1 MKIRLSS
8 QSIRFRL
15 SPEDLS
21 RLARH
26 ETLVEEIVVAKGL
39 SWKFEL
45 STASGLK
52 SGSVEANGTHLVLRM
67 PEAETLSWLESK
79 SLSWEYKQKNP
90 HLELYVEKD
99 VKPDRDE
106 KMKSRNQ

>member
-8 QSIRFRL
+8 RSIRFRL
-15 SPEDLS
+15 SPEDL
-21 RLARH
+21 RQLAMR
-26 ETLVEEIVVAKGL
+26 ESLSEEVTVAKGL
-39 SWKFEL
+39 DWKFKLE
-45 STASGLK
+45 TVPGLT
-52 SGSVEANGTHLVLRM
+52 SGSVDAEGTHLVLRL
-67 PEAETLSWLESK
+67 PEAEILSWLESK